1 MVRILIPVSKSLILK
16 DCFFHQFSRISKPLF
31 RLYSS
36 ADKPPY
42 EENRDPKTY
51 ISTCGSQAGTIE
63 NGTTRIAGEHN
74 PNPDKIRDAI
84 CKMMEDGEWST
95 RLQSSI
101 RNLVPLFD
109 HNLVSSVLNRT
120 PNRALEF
127 FQWVEVYGFKHD
139 RETHYQMIE
148 ILCRDRRLED
158 AKQILLGMSKKGLD
172 YDEDFFVLLIHGYAK
187 TNRKWDIV
195 KNCVKIFSKMEE
207 LGVPRTIKSYNPL
220 LEVIISEKKYTMA
233 EKFFNKML
241 SEGVIP
247 TKHTYTLMISGFCR
261 ASRLETANRYFED
274 MKSQNHLP
282 DFTLYNTMINGYV
295 LVKKMEDTERLL
307 MEMKRLKIQPSLV
320 TYNSMINGYT
330 QVRKMEDAEK
340 LLMEMKA
347 QNVQPNLITYN
358 TMINGYT
365 LVEKMEDA
373 QKLVVEMTGRN
384 IEPDLVTYVTLIKG
398 YVTVNRIDEGLKLL
412 EVMKRK
418 RFGSKLD
425 VNSCLARLNEDCDFE
440 KMSETQRKVLQEVD
454 DHVERL
460 ELLAMRDAAREL
472 SELANQRF
480 SERHGKIKMDRK
492 GRETIVGD
500 GIVSGD
506 VVCN

>member
-1 MVRILIPVSKSLILK
+1 
-16 DCFFHQFSRISKPLF
+16 
-31 RLYSS
+31 
-36 ADKPPY
+36 
-42 EENRDPKTY
+42 
-51 ISTCGSQAGTIE
+51 
-63 NGTTRIAGEHN
+63 
-74 PNPDKIRDAI
+74 
-84 CKMMEDGEWST
+84 
-95 RLQSSI
+95 
-101 RNLVPLFD
+101 
-109 HNLVSSVLNRT
+109 
-120 PNRALEF
+120 
-127 FQWVEVYGFKHD
+127 
-139 RETHYQMIE
+139 
-148 ILCRDRRLED
+148 
-158 AKQILLGMSKKGLD
+158 
-172 YDEDFFVLLIHGYAK
+172 
-187 TNRKWDIV
+187 
-195 KNCVKIFSKMEE
+195 
-207 LGVPRTIKSYNPL
+207 
-220 LEVIISEKKYTMA
+220 
-233 EKFFNKML
+233 
-241 SEGVIP
+241 
-247 TKHTYTLMISGFCR
+247 
-261 ASRLETANRYFED
+261 

-398 YVTVNRIDEGLKLL
+398 YVTVNRIDDGLKLL

-418 RFGSKLD
+418 RFGGKLD

-440 KMSETQRKVLQEVD
+440 KMFETQRKVLQEVD
-454 DHVERL
+454 DHVQRL